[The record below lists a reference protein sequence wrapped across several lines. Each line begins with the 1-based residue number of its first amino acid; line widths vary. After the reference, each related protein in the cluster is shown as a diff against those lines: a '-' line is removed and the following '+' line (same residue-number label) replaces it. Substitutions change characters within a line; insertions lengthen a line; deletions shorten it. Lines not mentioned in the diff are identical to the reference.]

1 MEMVSGSVQKEIEK
15 MRKDEV
21 VKKNISLV
29 FDFLRYLTDHPELLE
44 NLSDGC
50 ELEFLDRDF
59 PLNEKKTSVEG
70 AEKAFLNVG
79 HTFSLAD
86 RYETEENAVILE

>member
-1 MEMVSGSVQKEIEK
+1 

-29 FDFLRYLTDHPELLE
+29 FDFLGYIIEYSEFIEKLP
-44 NLSDGC
+44 NGC

-59 PLNEKKTSVEG
+59 PIIESEISG
-70 AEKAFLNVG
+70 EDAGKAFLKVE
-79 HTFSLAD
+79 HSFSLPPDIAH
-86 RYETEENAVILE
+86 LLK